1 MQNQNLKE
9 CFPQPPL
16 IAYRRQA
23 NLRNF
28 LVKSK
33 LPPTPERYPRRDLKG
48 TKRCGKA
55 CTACP
60 FIEEGKQVKINK
72 EETWIINKHLTC
84 ESFNIIY
91 MLECKKCYQRY
102 IGTSGRK
109 LKFRLSDHR
118 GYITNQVVSKATG
131 AHFNLPGHSL
141 ADLTVRILE
150 QTKSQDEDYRL
161 EREKYFIRKFNTF
174 NKGINREW

>member
-1 MQNQNLKE
+1 MSAKHWRSMTMQDQNLKE
-9 CFPQPPL
+9 CFAQPPL

-28 LVKSK
+28 LIKSK
-33 LPPTPERYPRRDLKG
+33 LPPPPERYPRRDLKG

-60 FIEEGKQVKINK
+60 FIEGKQVKINQ
-72 EETWIINKHLTC
+72 EETWMINKHLIC
-84 ESFNIIY
+84 ESFDIIY

-109 LKFRLSDHR
+109 FKFRLADHG
-118 GYITNQVVSKATG
+118 GYITNQVVSRATG
-131 AHFNLPGHSL
+131 AHFNQPGYSL
-141 ADLTVRILE
+141 ADCR
-150 QTKSQDEDYRL
+150 
-161 EREKYFIRKFNTF
+161 
-174 NKGINREW
+174 